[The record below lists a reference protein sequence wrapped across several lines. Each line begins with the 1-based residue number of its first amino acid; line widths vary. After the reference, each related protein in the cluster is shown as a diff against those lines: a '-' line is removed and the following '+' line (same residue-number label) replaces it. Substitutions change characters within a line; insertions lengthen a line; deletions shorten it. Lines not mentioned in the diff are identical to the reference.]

1 MTLLL
6 LWAVLALSVACSSG
20 GDTQASGG
28 PLPPDLQAVLEQVA
42 ALRGLPAPEG
52 VRAAAI
58 TREEIPE
65 TLKATLTGTDRTAF
79 AHLTTLYRL
88 LGHLGPNETYEDAYF
103 GFAGNNLIGF
113 YAPSQRTLYIIT
125 VDGKSVDFASLGLQ
139 ERSTVAHELTHALQD
154 GSFDVQKLFAG
165 AADDLDWSLALNS
178 VLEGD
183 AVNVEGLWT
192 RDHAVEPGGQ
202 RASSGGSMLPGP
214 GSASDRGAA
223 APQLASAPASVEREF
238 RFPYTTG
245 VEWVSIVRSRT
256 GNQPIDAAL
265 GGRRLTTAEI
275 IHPDLFE
282 SGFEPAEV
290 DLPDIATRLGS
301 GWKHESGGA
310 FGEFQLRNYL
320 QLHLTALPAT
330 QAAAGWFGDRY
341 DVYTNGAEAVAAFRI
356 RFSSA
361 NDAVEFRAA
370 QDDFFAAANAVVT
383 NGTAVTAVFPGGQT
397 TVRADTAG
405 PDVLFVIGSS
415 RAAAEAALS
424 ALSER

>member
-1 MTLLL
+1 MLGLS
-6 LWAVLALSVACSSG
+6 VIFALSVACSQGGSERPSG
-20 GDTQASGG
+20 D
-28 PLPPDLQAVLEQVA
+28 PLPPDLQAVLERVA
-42 ALRGLPAPEG
+42 AIRGLSAPPG
-52 VRAAAI
+52 IRVAAI
-58 TREEIPE
+58 TREQIPD
-65 TLKATLTGTDRTAF
+65 TLKATLTETDRTAF

-113 YAPSQRTLYIIT
+113 YAPSQRTLYIVT
-125 VDGKSVDFASLGLQ
+125 VDGKSVDFASLGTL
-139 ERSTVAHELTHALQD
+139 ERSTIAHELTHALQD

-192 RDHAVEPGGQ
+192 RDHAGDPGTQ
-202 RASSGGSMLPGP
+202 PSRSAGGMLPGM
-214 GSASDRGAA
+214 GSTDRGAA
-223 APQLASAPASVEREF
+223 APALASAPPSVEREF

-245 VEWVSIVRSRT
+245 VEWVSIVRSRS

-265 GGRRLTTAEI
+265 GGRRLTTAAV

-282 SGFEPAEV
+282 SGFEPQQV
-290 DLPDIATRLGS
+290 SLPDIATLLGS

-341 DVYTNGAEAVAAFRI
+341 DVYTNGAEAAALFNV
-356 RFSSA
+356 RFASA
-361 NDAVEFRAA
+361 EEAAQFAAA
-370 QDDFFAAANAVVT
+370 QDEFFKNADAVVT
-383 NGTAVTAVFPGGQT
+383 GGTNGLTAVFPGGQT
-397 TVRADTAG
+397 TVRAALGG

-415 RAAAEAALS
+415 RDAAEAALS